1 MTEVPLPVGAWRV
14 RGSYFEA
21 CNCEAICPCRSVGG
35 RPGGPSSYGEC
46 FGTLSWHVHD
56 GRWGNADLSDL
67 MVVMSLRYFDSVQP
81 STKWEVVLYVDE
93 RGDDTQRAAL
103 AEIFLGRAGGTV
115 SELYGPAIGDVHVVR
130 PARITVEHVAPRK
143 RIDVVGYVSVEAEGN
158 ASEAGDVRCG
168 IPGFDHPGTELAGR
182 GLRSDEP
189 ALRWEIRGKRHA
201 SFTTDFE
208 YGSEIHPRS

>member
-1 MTEVPLPVGAWRV
+1 MPVDGWRV

-35 RPGGPSSYGEC
+35 RPGGPSTYGEC
-46 FGTLSWHVHD
+46 FGTLSWHVLQGH
-56 GRWGNADLSDL
+56 WGYVALSDL

-93 RGDDTQRAAL
+93 RGDDAQRAAL
-103 AEIFLGRAGGTV
+103 ADIFLGRAGGTV
-115 SELYGPAIGDVHVVR
+115 AELYGPAIGDVHIVR

-158 ASEAGDVRCG
+158 VSEAGDVQCR

-189 ALRWEIRGKRHA
+189 TLRWEIRGKRHA

-208 YGSEIHPRS
+208 YGSGIHPRS